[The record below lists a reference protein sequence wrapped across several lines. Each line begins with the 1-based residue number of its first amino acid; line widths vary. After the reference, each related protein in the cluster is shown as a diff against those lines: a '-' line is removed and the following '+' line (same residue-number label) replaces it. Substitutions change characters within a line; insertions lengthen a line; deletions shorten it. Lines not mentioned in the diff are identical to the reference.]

1 MSEQNIEEKS
11 CLTKRKVI
19 VGKVRQTM
27 SMVKV
32 VVLFGMLIYGYF
44 DQRFYYNPLEGQEP
58 HYIDFVSNW
67 LEICCLIWAIL
78 NALQNFKNSGYGF
91 E

>member
-11 CLTKRKVI
+11 CLTRMKII

-32 VVLFGMLIYGYF
+32 VVLFVMLIYGYF
-44 DQRFYYNPLEGQEP
+44 DQRFYYNPPEGKKP

-67 LEICCLIWAIL
+67 NEICCLIWAIL
-78 NALQNFKNSGYGF
+78 NALHNFKNSGYGF